1 MPDRAPWLVVGV
13 GNELL
18 TDEGVGVA
26 AARALATLDLPDVEV
41 LDGGTIGL
49 GLLPLIEDREGVLV
63 LDAAIRE
70 GADAGDLV
78 VLVGDEVGGGGWL
91 VASPHQ
97 VGIVQALA
105 ATELTGRAPT
115 HVAVVGMVPTSLEI
129 GYGLSPAASSQL
141 VTMTETALEL
151 LAGWGVEV
159 HQVA

>member
-78 VLVGDEVGGGGWL
+78 VLVGEDVAGGGWIF
-91 VASPHQ
+91 ASPHQ

-115 HVAVVGMVPTSLEI
+115 HVAVVGMVPTSLDV

-141 VTMTETALEL
+141 DRMTASALEL

-159 HQVA
+159 YQDA